1 MLQQLYIENIA
12 VIERSSLELTAGF
25 NLLTGETG
33 AGKSIVID
41 AINAV
46 LGERTSR
53 DLIRTGCS
61 RAEVTAV
68 FTLSPK
74 LAGEI
79 ADLGYPAED
88 GSLILSRTLTT
99 DGRNLCKVGG
109 RPATLSILRE
119 IGSRLI
125 NIHGQHD
132 SQALLNPETHYQ
144 HLDALAEND
153 AIHARYLD
161 ALEAYK
167 KIIREL
173 RALQTDEDAQEK
185 RADLLRY
192 QIDELRAA
200 DLQQGETEALR
211 SRRHALQNSAEIL
224 RALAGVSALLRG
236 AEEQSGA
243 ADLLNA
249 AAEEG
254 ERAAAL
260 LPELS
265 ALSERT
271 ADLAAEVEGL
281 YADWQQVLES
291 TDFSPEELTQVEE
304 RLNLLYDLSGKYGED
319 EAAMLDYLAKAEAEL
334 KAISSSAE
342 RIAALEAEQDSA
354 GEVLIAAAAALT
366 ESRRKAGERF
376 SAAVREELAF
386 LNMPGVE
393 FSVSIQ
399 PSSYNKTGADR
410 VEFLISANA
419 GEAPRPLAKVASGG
433 ELSRVMLAIKCVLAE
448 KDAVPT
454 LIFDEIDTGISGRAA
469 RAVGVKLKQVSRG
482 RQVICITHLAQI
494 AAMADNHML
503 IEKRVEGGRT
513 FTAVER
519 LSENDRVTEIAR
531 ILSGGQL
538 TESLEQT
545 AREMIEY
552 GKTV

>member
-41 AINAV
+41 AIGAV

-53 DLIRTGCS
+53 DLIRTGCD

-68 FTLSPK
+68 FSLSPPM
-74 LAGEI
+74 AEEI
-79 ADLGYPAED
+79 AALGYPAED
-88 GSLILSRTLTT
+88 GSLILTRTLTA
-99 DGRNLCKVGG
+99 DGRNLCKAGG
-109 RPATLSILRE
+109 KPATLSVLRE
-119 IGSRLI
+119 IGRRLI

-144 HLDALAEND
+144 YLDALAENE
-153 AIHARYLD
+153 AIRSAYLS
-161 ALEAYK
+161 ALEVYK
-167 KIIREL
+167 KIVRDL
-173 RALQTDEDAQEK
+173 RALQTDEEAQAK

-200 DLQQGETEALR
+200 ELRPGETEALKE
-211 SRRHALQNSAEIL
+211 RRHALQNHAEIL
-224 RALAGVSALLRG
+224 RTLATITTLLRG
-236 AEEQSGA
+236 DEDQNGA
-243 ADLLNA
+243 ADLLNTA
-249 AAEEG
+249 VDQG
-254 ERAAAL
+254 EAAAAL
-260 LPELS
+260 LPGLS
-265 ALSERT
+265 ALSSRT
-271 ADLAAEVEGL
+271 ADLAAELES
-281 YADWQQVLES
+281 AATDWQQALDS
-291 TDFSPEELTQVEE
+291 TDFSPEELAQVEE
-304 RLNLLYDLSGKYGED
+304 RLNLLYDLSSKYGGD
-319 EAAMLDYLAKAEAEL
+319 EAALLRYLETAEADLE
-334 KAISSSAE
+334 AISTSAD
-342 RIAALEAEQDSA
+342 RIAALEAEQESA
-354 GEVLIAAAAALT
+354 GEKLIAAASALT
-366 ESRRKAGERF
+366 ESRKTAGERF

-386 LNMPGVE
+386 LNMPGVD

-469 RAVGVKLKQVSRG
+469 RAVGIKLKQVSRG

-503 IEKRVEGGRT
+503 IDKRVEGGRT

-519 LSENDRVTEIAR
+519 LSENDRVAEIAR

>member
-1 MLQQLYIENIA
+1 MQP
-12 VIERSSLELTAGF
+12 SLEGV
-25 NLLTGETG
+25 E
-33 AGKSIVID
+33 SW
-41 AINAV
+41 V
-46 LGERTSR
+46 LEGP
-53 DLIRTGCS
+53 LQ
-61 RAEVTAV
+61 
-68 FTLSPK
+68 
-74 LAGEI
+74 LAGMEVI
-79 ADLGYPAED
+79 PFATPHDSAQSLGFRIQTADGRQFALATDLGVVTPCVREHLLGAEFVVLESNHDREMLRNGPYPA
-88 GSLILSRTLTT
+88 
-99 DGRNLCKVGG
+99 
-109 RPATLSILRE
+109 
-119 IGSRLI
+119 
-125 NIHGQHD
+125 
-132 SQALLNPETHYQ
+132 
-144 HLDALAEND
+144 
-153 AIHARYLD
+153 YL
-161 ALEAYK
+161 
-167 KIIREL
+167 
-173 RALQTDEDAQEK
+173 K
-185 RADLLRY
+185 RR
-192 QIDELRAA
+192 I
-200 DLQQGETEALR
+200 
-211 SRRHALQNSAEIL
+211 
-224 RALAGVSALLRG
+224 LAGTGHLSNG
-236 AEEQSGA
+236 
-243 ADLLNA
+243 DC
-249 AAEEG
+249 
-254 ERAAAL
+254 AAL

>member
-53 DLIRTGCS
+53 DLIRTGCD

-68 FTLSPK
+68 FALSAP
-74 LAGEI
+74 LSDEMAS
-79 ADLGYPAED
+79 LGYPTEQ
-88 GSLILSRTLTT
+88 GSLILSRTLTA
-99 DGRNLCKVGG
+99 DGRNLCKAGG
-109 RPATLSILRE
+109 KPTSLSMLRQ
-119 IGSRLI
+119 IGRRLI

-132 SQALLNPETHYQ
+132 SQALLDPDTHY
-144 HLDALAEND
+144 
-153 AIHARYLD
+153 RYLD
-161 ALEAYK
+161 DLAGNESIRADYLRALEDYK
-167 KIIREL
+167 KIIKEL
-173 RALQTDEDAQEK
+173 RLLRSDEEARTK

-192 QIDELRAA
+192 QIEELRAA
-200 DLQQGETEALR
+200 EVRPGEISALKE
-211 SRRHALQNSAEIL
+211 RRQALQNSAEIL
-224 RALAGVSALLRG
+224 RALAAATLLLRG
-236 AEEQSGA
+236 NEDQNGA
-243 ADLLNA
+243 VDLMNA
-249 AAEEG
+249 ATEQG
-254 ERAAAL
+254 EKAAAL
-260 LPELS
+260 LPGLT

-271 ADLAAEVEGL
+271 ADLAAELEGIC
-281 YADWQQVLES
+281 ADWQQALES
-291 TDFSPEELTQVEE
+291 ADFSPEELTTVEE
-304 RLNLLYDLSGKYGED
+304 RLNLLYDLSVKYGGE
-319 EAAMLDYLAKAEAEL
+319 ETAMLDYLAKAESEL
-334 KAISSSAE
+334 KAISTSAD

-354 GEVLIAAAAALT
+354 GEALIAAAASLT
-366 ESRRKAGERF
+366 QSRRAAGEAF

-393 FSVSIQ
+393 FLVSIQ

-410 VEFLISANA
+410 VEFLISANM
-419 GEAPRPLAKVASGG
+419 GETPRPLAKVASGG

-448 KDAVPT
+448 KDPVPT
-454 LIFDEIDTGISGRAA
+454 LIFDEIDAGISGRAA
-469 RAVGVKLKQVSRG
+469 RAVGIKLKQVSRG

-494 AAMADNHML
+494 AAMADNHMA
-503 IEKRVEGGRT
+503 IEKRIENGRT

-519 LSENDRVTEIAR
+519 LSENDRIVEISR
-531 ILSGGQL
+531 LLSGGQL